1 MADERRQALTRII
14 GERLSNCFG
23 LGNAADQCVAVK
35 GENDEECLQLE
46 SLRLHCFA
54 ELLCPQQAQRA
65 VTCLQTRRNPSL
77 CQDDIKALR
86 ACTGPAFDH
95 FVDRYPQHSLVDR
108 TEKAC
113 AGQSDKLTSCIEAN
127 KGDASKCQVELK
139 EVDLC
144 VGSVI
149 CPAEG
154 RTLGECL
161 RNGTEDSCASQRQ
174 AFSAC
179 VAEGRLKFWEELG
192 IPVNEFAAKQ

>member
-95 FVDRYPQHSLVDR
+95 FVDRYPQHSL
-108 TEKAC
+108 
-113 AGQSDKLTSCIEAN
+113 
-127 KGDASKCQVELK
+127 GDASKCQVELK